1 MENISAFDL
10 VALVVLVGTIFW
22 GGMRG
27 VVSQVAAIATWIVS
41 WQLASRYY
49 WLVDR
54 FVTISEPWRRPVA
67 SLIVFVASAIAIGI
81 AARFL
86 KRGLSLAGM
95 REFDRQ
101 MGALVG
107 GLKGALICVVLAFF
121 ATVVSDKTRAALVES
136 KSGPFFVS
144 VASVVVSKTCAETEI
159 GQNFLQ
165 TAQKTFGSGD
175 ANGENAPKSLE
186 SEVDEL
192 KSYLKRNVFSSTAAD
207 VVEGADAAEAGET
220 SGNAA
225 SKRSIWDMFRGSVE
239 REKSDENGSGTAPS
253 SPSNGTPSG
262 EGERE
267 NDRNGWVVWN
277 DWNGWGGDDGSG
289 NWNDSGAA
297 NERSSTSSAI
307 SSGLE
312 DLAAFL
318 KRTLGGESEASSGA
332 NAQTA
337 ANDGVANFAGTS
349 SGVASASNGSGAGAS
364 DELSFLDEFIGVAPT
379 REKYG
384 GANADENGSQADS
397 NGVAPVLPF
406 DARESGRLRI
416 VPPATW

>member
-27 VVSQVAAIATWIVS
+27 VVSQVAAIATWLVG
-41 WQLASRYY
+41 WQLAARYY

-67 SLIVFVASAIAIGI
+67 SLIVFVASAIAIGL

-86 KRGLSLAGM
+86 KRFLSLAGFK
-95 REFDRQ
+95 EFDRQ

-121 ATVVSDKTRAALVES
+121 ATVVSEKTRAALVES

-144 VASVVVSKTCAETEI
+144 VAAVVVSKTCAETEI
-159 GQNFLQ
+159 GRNFLQ
-165 TAQKTFGSGD
+165 TAEKTFGSGS
-175 ANGENAPKSLE
+175 ANDGDAPKSLE
-186 SEVDEL
+186 SEIDEL

-207 VVEGADAAEAGET
+207 VVDGADAEAAGET
-220 SGNAA
+220 AGNAE
-225 SKRSIWDMFRGSVE
+225 SKRSFWDAFRGAVQ
-239 REKSDENGSGTAPS
+239 REKSAETENAPS
-253 SPSNGTPSG
+253 NETPRSD
-262 EGERE
+262 EYRE
-267 NDRNGWVVWN
+267 NDRNGW
-277 DWNGWGGDDGSG
+277 DAWNGWGGGDGSG
-289 NWNDSGAA
+289 DSGAA
-297 NERSSTSSAI
+297 NERNSNSSAI

-318 KRTLGGESEASSGA
+318 KRTLGGASA
-332 NAQTA
+332 NETETA
-337 ANDGVANFAGTS
+337 ANGGANFAETS
-349 SGVASASNGSGAGAS
+349 NASGADAS
-364 DELSFLDEFIGVAPT
+364 EEFGFLDEFIGAAPT

-384 GANADENGSQADS
+384 DATADENGSES
-397 NGVAPVLPF
+397 SGVAPILPF